1 MSSTVK
7 REGHGIKLSFYDFG
21 ATPFFASQ
29 QDQRFSYCLYVPE
42 SYSETDTKTYNL
54 AVIMHGTGRTA
65 SQYRDRF
72 ADFAEKNDCII
83 LAPLFPVG
91 IIQKDELSN
100 YKRIKFHDIR
110 YDEILLSMVDEVAG
124 KYRLK
129 DNRFM
134 LYGFS
139 GGGQFSQR
147 FFMLHPERLTAVSIG
162 APGVVT
168 LLNSDYDWWVG
179 TRNIEALF
187 GKKINLDAMRA
198 VKVQTLIGTEDNLTW
213 EIAIPRDSAFWMDG
227 ADLMGENRL
236 DRIEALAKSFE
247 TQGIRVRCD
256 TVAGVAHEPFRVI
269 EPAEAFFTDVVQG
282 RY

>member
-1 MSSTVK
+1 M
-7 REGHGIKLSFYDFG
+7 
-21 ATPFFASQ
+21 
-29 QDQRFSYCLYVPE
+29 
-42 SYSETDTKTYNL
+42 
-54 AVIMHGTGRTA
+54 
-65 SQYRDRF
+65 
-72 ADFAEKNDCII
+72 
-83 LAPLFPVG
+83 
-91 IIQKDELSN
+91 
-100 YKRIKFHDIR
+100 
-110 YDEILLSMVDEVAG
+110 
-124 KYRLK
+124 
-129 DNRFM
+129 
-134 LYGFS
+134 YGFS

-187 GKKINLDAMRA
+187 GKKINLDAMRE

-213 EIAIPRDSAFWMDG
+213 EIAIPRDSAFWMNG

-247 TQGIRVRCD
+247 TQGIRVRRD

-269 EPAEAFFTDVVQG
+269 EPAESFFTDVVQG